1 LERLKG
7 DSLAV
12 LEYHTSGS
20 FNNSDG
26 TGRIGYYNVTGVP
39 YSKLDGRR
47 TVSGGGASTFGS
59 FLSNYNWEANL
70 YYSACTLQVAVNYDS
85 TSRLLK
91 VKTWTTALDTFP
103 SANLHLRYAIAE
115 SHIYYPWQT
124 LDSLHHVVRKMLPS
138 YTGVAFSIQPGETF
152 VDSQSYVL
160 PSAWVDKNC
169 YVVVF
174 AQADGYGDRAVFC
187 SERAEV
193 FQTYTVG
200 DVNGDGKIDVAD
212 AVFLL
217 NYLFK
222 QGPVPNPLGRGD
234 ANGDGQVQVG
244 DAIYLLNYLFK
255 GGPAPF

>member
-1 LERLKG
+1 MKG

-12 LEYHTSGS
+12 LEYHTSGP
-20 FNNSDG
+20 FTNSDAS
-26 TGRIGYYNVTGVP
+26 GRISYYDVTGVP
-39 YSKLDGRR
+39 YSKLDGRK
-47 TVSGGGASTFGS
+47 TCSGGGSSTFGC

-91 VKTWTTALDTFP
+91 VQTRTTALDTFP

-124 LDSLHHVVRKMLPS
+124 LDSLHHVVRKMLPN
-138 YTGVAFSIQPGETF
+138 YAGVAFSIQPGETF

-193 FQTYTVG
+193 FQTYQVG
-200 DVNGDGKIDVAD
+200 DANGDGAVTVSD

-222 QGPVPNPLGRGD
+222 QGPVPSPLGRGD
-234 ANGDGQVQVG
+234 ANGDGQVGVA

-255 GGPAPF
+255 GGPAPL